1 MSTIISNIK
10 KTIFLFAAGCLAT
23 TVSAQQETGGR
34 ERSQYNNGQQQQRQR
49 QEYREDYREEKKD
62 TTKTSYL
69 TISGG
74 VGSSSFRYK
83 LNYQIEGFE
92 EKGKRNAKLGY
103 EIDLRYSYFFNR
115 HWGFS
120 TGVGISRYAT
130 TGKLTGDMSDDKYMK
145 LGNMTDDDDFSG
157 HPREFELRARLKN
170 LEEKQTAFLLDI
182 PLLAMYQTHF
192 GEEEKWGMYAGLGV
206 KLQIP
211 VKAKYKVEGNTASEL
226 NVSGYYPHIPS
237 DVGSPSEAPVPHH
250 GFGTI
255 NDPGRELDWSGK
267 NKLKLGVAGTAELGF
282 LFTLGEDTDLLLGG
296 YIDYGFTNMKKKKN
310 QGLLSTPASYHPD
323 GNMTVGKGIPYNGM
337 MNSNVT
343 DKVKVMSFGVKLGVR
358 FKLN

>member
-1 MSTIISNIK
+1 
-10 KTIFLFAAGCLAT
+10 
-23 TVSAQQETGGR
+23 
-34 ERSQYNNGQQQQRQR
+34 
-49 QEYREDYREEKKD
+49 
-62 TTKTSYL
+62 
-69 TISGG
+69 
-74 VGSSSFRYK
+74 
-83 LNYQIEGFE
+83 
-92 EKGKRNAKLGY
+92 
-103 EIDLRYSYFFNR
+103 
-115 HWGFS
+115 
-120 TGVGISRYAT
+120 
-130 TGKLTGDMSDDKYMK
+130 MSDDKYMK

-157 HPREFELRARLKN
+157 HSREFELRARLKN

-255 NDPGRELDWSGK
+255 NDPGCELDWSGK

-296 YIDYGFTNMKKKKN
+296 YIDYGFTNMKKKKD
-310 QGLLSTPASYHPD
+310 QELLSTPASYHPD

>member
-69 TISGG
+69 TVSGG

-206 KLQIP
+206 KL
-211 VKAKYKVEGNTASEL
+211 S
-226 NVSGYYPHIPS
+226 S
-237 DVGSPSEAPVPHH
+237 
-250 GFGTI
+250 
-255 NDPGRELDWSGK
+255 
-267 NKLKLGVAGTAELGF
+267 
-282 LFTLGEDTDLLLGG
+282 
-296 YIDYGFTNMKKKKN
+296 
-310 QGLLSTPASYHPD
+310 
-323 GNMTVGKGIPYNGM
+323 
-337 MNSNVT
+337 
-343 DKVKVMSFGVKLGVR
+343 
-358 FKLN
+358 

>member
-23 TVSAQQETGGR
+23 TVSAQQGTGGR
-34 ERSQYNNGQQQQRQR
+34 EHSQYNNGQQQQRQR

-69 TISGG
+69 TVSGG

-192 GEEEKWGMYAGLGV
+192 GEEEKWGMYAGLGG
-206 KLQIP
+206 KLCSIQ
-211 VKAKYKVEGNTASEL
+211 E
-226 NVSGYYPHIPS
+226 
-237 DVGSPSEAPVPHH
+237 
-250 GFGTI
+250 
-255 NDPGRELDWSGK
+255 R
-267 NKLKLGVAGTAELGF
+267 
-282 LFTLGEDTDLLLGG
+282 
-296 YIDYGFTNMKKKKN
+296 
-310 QGLLSTPASYHPD
+310 
-323 GNMTVGKGIPYNGM
+323 
-337 MNSNVT
+337 
-343 DKVKVMSFGVKLGVR
+343 
-358 FKLN
+358 